1 MRQSIR
7 NVFAAPA
14 AQDAMELY
22 ELGLHEV
29 DEVFGS
35 HIPNQ
40 ELRRLYR
47 AEVERC
53 LQELWDVD
61 AAREQALW
69 SEIEKDFEVCECC
82 LEAHP

>member
-1 MRQSIR
+1 MRQYIR
-7 NVFAAPA
+7 SVFAQPVAE
-14 AQDAMELY
+14 DAMELY

-35 HIPNQ
+35 HISNQ
-40 ELRRLYR
+40 ALRRLYR

-61 AAREQALW
+61 AARNQALLR
-69 SEIEKDFEVCECC
+69 EIEKDSEVCECC

>member
-7 NVFAAPA
+7 GVFARPA

-40 ELRRLYR
+40 GLRRLYR
-47 AEVERC
+47 AEVERY

-69 SEIEKDFEVCECC
+69 GEIEKDSEVCECC
-82 LEAHP
+82 LEVHP